1 MEKYNVEVE
10 NNDMVAVADNF
21 GLLHKKVKYLEKN
34 AKSDYKRNKKDHE
47 NMEANIEE
55 LDEELN
61 TNIEE
66 LRTHANAITDLREET
81 AKIDKSLLYSIYAF
95 IVLHLIEVVTFS
107 IAITQIMKII
117 K

>member
-10 NNDMVAVADNF
+10 NNDIAAAGNF
-21 GLLHKKVKYLEKN
+21 GVLYKKVKYLEKN

-47 NMEANIEE
+47 NMEASIEE
-55 LDEELN
+55 LDEEFHTSLC
-61 TNIEE
+61 
-66 LRTHANAITDLREET
+66 THANAITDLREET

>member
-10 NNDMVAVADNF
+10 NNDIVAVADNF

-47 NMEANIEE
+47 NMEASIEE
-55 LDEELN
+55 LDEEFHTSLC
-61 TNIEE
+61 
-66 LRTHANAITDLREET
+66 THANAITDLREKT
-81 AKIDKSLLYSIYAF
+81 AKNDKDFLYAIYAF
-95 IVLHLIEVVTFS
+95 AVLHLIEVVTFS